1 MSSSR
6 GIALA
11 RVLAVAGAY
20 FAAARLGLA
29 VAFHTRQVWPPT
41 GVALAAVVLWGYRVL
56 PGVALGAFVA
66 NLCAGEP
73 ALTALGVALGNAA
86 EALIGAWML
95 ARSPGFR
102 RQLDRM
108 RDVAFLMVVV
118 AAVSTLASAT
128 IGVISQIAGGVITAH
143 GAGVAWRAWWL
154 GDVARDML
162 GAPLLLVWASYLQ
175 HDRGVRRGLEAV
187 GIGLALG
194 ALTVLVFSS
203 NVGPAYA
210 LLPLVFAVAL
220 RNRQLGAASASFCVA
235 SVAVWMTAHGHGPFI
250 GDSPDDARLR
260 AVTFVGV
267 VALTAMLAAAV
278 RTERERAEDLL
289 GAVSD
294 SEERMAEA
302 QRIAHLGSWDWD
314 IAADHVTWSDELYR
328 IAGQSRAEWPAT
340 YEGYLQCIHED
351 DRERARATVGE
362 AYATGRPYAMEHRIV
377 RPNGEVRILACQGEV
392 ELGADGTPVRM
403 RGIARDV
410 TDSRRERS
418 ALRLAQEQF
427 QTAFAEAP
435 SGMAVVSPDGRWL
448 QVNDSLCEI
457 VGYSTDELLRLGFQ
471 AITHP
476 DDLGAGPE
484 LMRPLLAGE
493 RSRTQVEKR
502 YIHRDGS
509 IVWVR
514 VSTSLVR
521 DAEGEPLHYISH
533 IADITEAKATQRA
546 LEDERRLLAQSQA
559 VARTGSWEWDLE
571 SGERQWSAEMFRL
584 YGLDPAGEV
593 PSLEAYFRLV
603 HDEDRARLLAEV
615 AAESEQERPYTHE
628 FRVNHPHLGVRTL
641 LVHGDFL
648 AADPA
653 HGERRRRAGTVRD
666 VTAEREAE
674 GARRALEERNRV
686 LISSLPDAMVVLYDP
701 ELRCVQLQGP
711 LVERL
716 GLDVADYLG
725 TPISA
730 FLLPRQAA
738 KLAPMLER
746 ALNGEQSSLDYLDD
760 QGDRAYHIEVAPYRR
775 NDGSVNG
782 AFAVWRDVTD
792 RKRMEAELERLA
804 THDSLT
810 GLLNRRVFHD
820 RLADEVARAGRHGTS
835 LSLALL
841 DLDHFKAINDEH
853 GHPVG
858 DRVLREFARR
868 LEALTRE
875 GEAVARIG
883 GEEFAWILPNA
894 SERGAHAAAERAR
907 LAICDTPFAGV
918 GDLTLSA
925 GVCELSDA
933 GSAEELYA
941 CADDALYRAKQL
953 GRNQTFSY
961 RGDVVAVARV
971 AARRR

>member
-11 RVLAVAGAY
+11 RVLAIAVAY
-20 FAAARLGLA
+20 FASARLGLS
-29 VAFHTRQVWPPT
+29 VAFHTSQVWPPT
-41 GVALAAVVLWGYRVL
+41 GLALAAVVLWGYRLL

-66 NLCAGEP
+66 NVTAGEP
-73 ALTALGVALGNAA
+73 VITALGVALGNTA

-95 ARSPGFR
+95 SRSPGFR

-108 RDVAFLMVVV
+108 RDVALLMVVV
-118 AAVSTLASAT
+118 AAASTLASAT
-128 IGVISQIAGGVITAH
+128 IGVISQVAGGVISPH
-143 GAGVAWRAWWL
+143 GAGSAWRAWWL

-175 HDRGVRRGLEAV
+175 HDRDVRRGLEAV
-187 GIGLALG
+187 AIGLTLG
-194 ALTVLVFSS
+194 GLTAFVFSS
-203 NVGPAYA
+203 SVGPAYA

-220 RNRQLGAASASFCVA
+220 RNRQLGAATASFFVA
-235 SVAVWMTAHGHGPFI
+235 SVAVWMTAHGHGPFV

-267 VALTAMLAAAV
+267 VALTGMLAAAV

-289 GAVSD
+289 GVVRD

-302 QRIAHLGSWDWD
+302 QRIAHLGSWEWD
-314 IAADHVTWSDELYR
+314 IATDRVTWSDELYR
-328 IAGQSRAEWPAT
+328 IAGQRRDQWPAT
-340 YEGYLQCIHED
+340 FEGYLQCIHAD
-351 DRERARATVGE
+351 DREQARATVGG
-362 AYATGRPYAMEHRIV
+362 AYETGRPYTMEHRIV
-377 RPNGEVRILACQGEV
+377 RPSGEVRILACQGEV
-392 ELGADGTPVRM
+392 ELGDGGTPVRM

-410 TDSRRERS
+410 TESRRERS
-418 ALRLAQEQF
+418 ALRLAQQQF

-435 SGMAVVSPDGRWL
+435 NGMAVVSPDGRWL
-448 QVNDSLCEI
+448 QVNDSLCGI
-457 VGYSTDELLRLGFQ
+457 VGYSAKELLRRGFQ

-476 DDLGAGPE
+476 EDLAAGPE
-484 LMRPLLAGE
+484 LMRGLLARE
-493 RSRTQVEKR
+493 RTRSQVEKR
-502 YIHRDGS
+502 YLHRDGS

-514 VSTSLVR
+514 VSTSLVW
-521 DAEGEPLHYISH
+521 DADGEPLHYISH
-533 IADITEAKATQRA
+533 IEDITEAKATQRA

-571 SGERQWSAEMFRL
+571 TGARKWSAEMFRL
-584 YGLDPAGEV
+584 YGIDPAAEV
-593 PSLEAYFRLV
+593 PALDDYFGMV
-603 HDEDRARLLAEV
+603 HDEDRARLLDQV
-615 AAESEQERPYTHE
+615 AAESAHERAYTHE
-628 FRVNHPHLGVRTL
+628 FRINHPQLGVRTL
-641 LVHGDFL
+641 LVQGDFL
-648 AADPA
+648 PADPA
-653 HGERRRRAGTVRD
+653 LGQPRRRAGTVRD
-666 VTAEREAE
+666 VTAEREAA
-674 GARRALEERNRV
+674 GARKALEERNRM

-701 ELRCVQLQGP
+701 ELRCVQLHGP

-716 GLDVADYLG
+716 GLDIAEFLG
-725 TPISA
+725 KPISA

-746 ALNGEQSSLDYLDD
+746 ALDGEQSALDYLDE
-760 QGDRAYHIEVAPYRR
+760 QGDRTYHIEVAPYRLS
-775 NDGSVNG
+775 DGSING

-792 RKRMEAELERLA
+792 RKRMEAELQRLA

-820 RLADEVARAGRHGTS
+820 RLADEVSRAARHGTS
-835 LSLALL
+835 LSVALL
-841 DLDHFKAINDEH
+841 DLDHFKAINDAH

-868 LEALTRE
+868 LQALTRE

-883 GEEFAWILPNA
+883 GEEFAWILPSA
-894 SERGAHAAAERAR
+894 SECGAHAAAERAR

-918 GDLTLSA
+918 GHLTLSA
-925 GVCELSDA
+925 GVCELADA

-941 CADDALYRAKQL
+941 CADEALYRAKQF

-961 RGDVVAVARV
+961 RGDMVAIPRV
-971 AARRR
+971 ASRRG